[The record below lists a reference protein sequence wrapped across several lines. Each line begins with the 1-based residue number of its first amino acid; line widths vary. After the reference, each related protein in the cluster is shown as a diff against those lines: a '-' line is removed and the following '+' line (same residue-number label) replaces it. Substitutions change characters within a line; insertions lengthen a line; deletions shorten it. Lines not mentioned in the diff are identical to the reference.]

1 MKLPI
6 VCSYKVK
13 NIANKTQNNAKCKIR
28 SSDPSGRKSA
38 ALAGAARSVGAEA
51 LSSVPLRPAAAA
63 MFLSIRG

>member
-1 MKLPI
+1 M
-6 VCSYKVK
+6 
-13 NIANKTQNNAKCKIR
+13 QNNAKFKIR

-63 MFLSIRG
+63 MFLSIPG